1 MTTKMRFNTGMNT
14 PAARWLVSA
23 GPLLADT
30 RVS

>member
-14 PAARWLVSA
+14 RAARWLVI
-23 GPLLADT
+23 PDLLLADT